1 MALGN
6 VRHVNQPR
14 TGTEPSAPFPA
25 LSPQSGRPVLI
36 TGASGR
42 IGSGVVAALLA
53 AGAPVRAAYRDPA
66 RTAAMR
72 ESGHNAVTVD
82 YTRPATLPAAMAGV
96 GTLFLVT
103 ATTATQ
109 TRDELALVEE
119 AYRAGV
125 ERVVKVSLWRAD
137 ERLTPLADLHR
148 PVEEAIERSGLRWTF
163 LRPNFFMQNFAQMAA
178 SIAEHGVIARPG
190 GSAPISYV
198 DARDVAG
205 VAAHVLTTGG
215 HDGRIYA
222 LTGPRA
228 LTYDEV
234 ADVFSDVLRKPVR
247 YHAQTATEAR
257 DGLLAAGVPAFMA
270 EALVRV
276 STVYGDGG
284 ADSVL
289 STVTDLTGDAPRSFE
304 QFVRDH
310 RRLFG

>member
-1 MALGN
+1 MN
-6 VRHVNQPR
+6 RPR
-14 TGTEPSAPFPA
+14 TGTKPSAPSTV
-25 LSPQSGRPVLI
+25 LSPPSARPVLV

-42 IGSGVVAALLA
+42 IGSGVVAALLS

-66 RTAAMR
+66 RTAAMT
-72 ESGHNAVTVD
+72 ESGHDAVTVD
-82 YTRPATLPAAMAGV
+82 YRRPATLPAAMAGV

-109 TRDELALVEE
+109 TQDELTLVDAACE
-119 AYRAGV
+119 AGV

-148 PVEEAIERSGLRWTF
+148 PVEQAIERSGLRWTF

-215 HDGRIYA
+215 HDGRVYS

-228 LTYDEV
+228 LTYEQV
-234 ADVFSDVLRKPVR
+234 ADVFSDVLRNPVR
-247 YHAQTATEAR
+247 YRAQTATQAR
-257 DGLLAAGVPAFMA
+257 EGLLAAGVPAFMA
-270 EALVRV
+270 AALVRV
-276 STVYGDGG
+276 SVVYGEGG

-289 STVTDLTGDAPRSFE
+289 STVTDLTGDAPRTFE
-304 QFVRDH
+304 QFVRGH